1 MSQENV
7 EVVRAAFE
15 AFGRSDWDALVGF
28 LDPEIEWVPTGQ
40 FVGGQLYRGHA
51 GVREFLDALGG
62 EFEEF
67 HAEPENFATA
77 SDVVVADTRVSGT
90 GKRSGVPVELRF
102 TLVVS
107 LSNRKVIRVRN
118 FLERQEALEAAGLSD
133 QGGRPPPDR
142 VEPISR
148 SRRKD

>member
-90 GKRSGVPVELRF
+90 GKRSGVPV
-102 TLVVS
+102 S
-107 LSNRKVIRVRN
+107 LGSPWSSPSAMGGDPGPQ
-118 FLERQEALEAAGLSD
+118 LSGEA
-133 QGGRPPPDR
+133 GGP
-142 VEPISR
+142 R
-148 SRRKD
+148 SRRAVGPRR